1 VNIAIDSLLIR
12 DDEPKG
18 AELDDGTVVVLSVR
32 AASYFGFNPVAGEI
46 WKMLAVPRRIDQIF
60 SALAESYEV
69 DAELL
74 ARDVTPFLQTLVE
87 HRLIRMIA
95 PDKPS

>member
-1 VNIAIDSLLIR
+1 MNVTIDSLLIR

-18 AELDDGTVVVLSVR
+18 ANLDDGTVVVLSVR
-32 AASYFGFNPVAGEI
+32 AASYFGFNAVAGEI
-46 WKMLAVPRRIDQIF
+46 WKMLAVPRRVDQIF

-74 ARDVTPFLQTLVE
+74 ARDVTPFLQTLTD
-87 HRLIRMIA
+87 HRLIRVIA
-95 PDKPS
+95 PDKLA

>member
-1 VNIAIDSLLIR
+1 VNVTIDSLLIR

-18 AELDDGTVVVLSVR
+18 AKLDDGTVVVLSVR

-46 WKMLAVPRRIDQIF
+46 WKMLAVPRRVDQIF
-60 SALAESYEV
+60 SALAQTYEV

-74 ARDVTPFLQTLVE
+74 ARDVTPFLQTLLD
-87 HRLIRMIA
+87 HRLIRVIA
-95 PDKPS
+95 PDELP